1 MSPEDRARLD
11 QEERD
16 AEVRAC
22 RWPVPTPRPCP
33 ATCARDTHPLFLSLA
48 HTVAQAHEENK
59 RLMLKK
65 GMGTYAAKRMSKQG
79 NSKGVGGR
87 GRGRQGG
94 KGGAGRGGGASK
106 KYEVE

>member
-1 MSPEDRARLD
+1 
-11 QEERD
+11 
-16 AEVRAC
+16 
-22 RWPVPTPRPCP
+22 
-33 ATCARDTHPLFLSLA
+33 
-48 HTVAQAHEENK
+48 VAQAHEENK

-94 KGGAGRGGGASK
+94 KGGAGRGGRASK